1 MPEVFKI
8 KRFFL
13 SLMFVAMTASS
24 FAQVSLLPE
33 HQIIIDEITVM
44 RDFKNENRWY
54 YVPQRPVLLEKAP
67 GNSKDPKPAFQ
78 LLTYQS
84 KKDEEF
90 YEGGML
96 QFSISMKIDE
106 KNRLKILKKLKSK
119 VGYKKAPLLSLVP
132 LPFKLADATIYDA
145 EGKYLTRKPQAPGLA
160 PAYVTGALPFQIQLD
175 KFGAQLYSALVNKE
189 NSGVGVLTTLTYDGI
204 IPPAGFKVT
213 VDWDQTYKNFSK
225 NNKLR
230 VAFGNMFSGVE
241 VGVGVSK
248 EKIRKELLSN
258 ECIKVES
265 LANEKF
271 TQKDIDK
278 YLDPILTRI
287 YSEMIDKIKAPAEI
301 DPSKNDE
308 ENSLEKCFF
317 PLRVETSVVLKDI
330 KKVRKGK
337 ETIVLNHIS
346 TVTRKTACG
355 SFIGIN
361 DYPESIKSKLIRSM
375 PLNSWASAYLMLPAV
390 NNAPDMHLNSVT
402 MTANVVDSKG
412 KPIATLNDTARW
424 SPQNPDFWKNKDG
437 ENVGSLKF
445 PLLAL
450 FKKHNNKIEE
460 IRKEYQFKVEV
471 NISQKLRNMNS
482 INITYNT
489 PLFNG
494 DLPLAAPVDLVENF
508 VVDVS
513 ALTFGKQD
521 LKKVKLVFTEDRN
534 KMEYSFSAKKSEDR
548 SVVFIIKSP
557 KHSKKQEKILPKI
570 TFDSRNKRN
579 IPWEHNGKDMRKM
592 DSYLML
598 FDSDWQK
605 EDSN

>member
-1 MPEVFKI
+1 MPAVFKI
-8 KRFFL
+8 KRIFF
-13 SLMFVAMTASS
+13 SLIFAAISVSS

-33 HQIIIDEITVM
+33 HMEVIDEVTVM

-54 YVPQRPVLLEKAP
+54 YVPQKPVLLEKAP
-67 GNSKDPKPAFQ
+67 EDAKDPKPAFQ

-84 KKDEEF
+84 EQDEKL

-96 QFSISMKIDE
+96 QFSISMKIPE
-106 KNRLKILKKLKSK
+106 KSRLNILKRLKTK
-119 VGYKKAPLLSLVP
+119 VGYKKAPLISLAP

-175 KFGAQLYSALVNKE
+175 KFGAQLYSALVDKQNA
-189 NSGVGVLTTLTYDGI
+189 GVGVLTTLTYDGI

-213 VDWDQTYKNFSK
+213 VDWDQTYKHLSK

-230 VAFGNMFSGVE
+230 IAFSSILSGFE
-241 VGVGVSK
+241 VGVSK
-248 EKIRKELLSN
+248 EKISKELISN

-265 LANEKF
+265 LTNEKI
-271 TQKDIDK
+271 TQSEIDK
-278 YLDPILTRI
+278 YLEPILSRI
-287 YSEMIDKIKAPAEI
+287 SAEMIDKIKAPMEI
-301 DPSKNDE
+301 DPSKQKD

-317 PLRVETSVVLKDI
+317 PFRVESSLVLKNI
-330 KKVRKGK
+330 KNVRKGS
-337 ETIVLNHIS
+337 EVITLNQIT

-361 DYPESIKSKLIRSM
+361 EYPESIKPSLIRTM
-375 PLNSWASAYLMLPAV
+375 PLNSWASAFLMLPAI

-402 MTANVVDSKG
+402 MTANVVDSNG
-412 KPIATLNDTARW
+412 KPVPTLNDTARW
-424 SPQNPDFWKNKDG
+424 SPQHPDSWKNKDG

-450 FKKHNNKIEE
+450 FDKHNNKIEE

-471 NISQKLRNMNS
+471 NIAQKLKNLSS

-508 VVDVS
+508 VVDAS
-513 ALTFGKQD
+513 ALTFGQQN
-521 LKKVKLVFTEDRN
+521 LKKVKIILTEGKN
-534 KMEYSFSAKKSEDR
+534 KMEYSFSSKKAEDR
-548 SVVFIIKSP
+548 SVIFIIKSSQ
-557 KHSKKQEKILPKI
+557 HSQTPEKILPKI
-570 TFDSRNKRN
+570 TFDSKDQRN
-579 IPWEHNGKDMRKM
+579 IPWEHNNKDLRES
-592 DSYLML
+592 DSFLYLML

-605 EDSN
+605 EEL